1 MSTAR
6 TITKY
11 KFAGFGGQGVLF
23 IGKVLAQAGMLAKQQ
38 VTWIPAYGPEMR
50 GGTANCSVI
59 ISSKKIGSPT
69 VGKPNVAIVMNE
81 ASYLKFIDTVVP
93 GGTLYVNS
101 SLIPELPGRVDIRIV
116 RVPVNEIAHEMGDE
130 KVANIVMLG
139 VMQAMIP
146 AVPDDILEKVL
157 LQLAGKKP
165 ALAEQNMRALKAGK
179 EYAMNL

>member
-1 MSTAR
+1 MSSAK

-23 IGKVLAQAGMLAKQQ
+23 IGKVLAQAGMIAKQQ

-50 GGTANCSVI
+50 GGTANYSVI
-59 ISSKKIGSPT
+59 ISNKKIGSPT
-69 VGKPNVAIVMNE
+69 VGKPDVAIVMNE

-101 SLIPELPGRVDIRIV
+101 SLIPQLQGREDIRIV

-146 AVPDDILEKVL
+146 AVPDDILENVL
-157 LQLAGKKP
+157 LELAGKKP
-165 ALAEQNMRALKAGK
+165 ALAELNMRALKAGK